1 MNANTEIRPAA
12 TLILARPAAESFEIM
27 MLKRT
32 TKAAFASGM
41 YVFPGGRI
49 DASDS
54 DLALAPY
61 IIEPRDH
68 QHAQIAALGEDWLGA
83 YVAAIRETFEEAGI
97 LMAKHANGSWVTLPS
112 KTIAETRQSLHQGEL
127 SMADLCRTYDARLAI
142 NELNFYNRWT
152 TPPGRP
158 RRFDTRFFVGQ
169 APPMAEGVEDG
180 EETTDAAWIT
190 PVAALEEHQAGRF
203 DLMSVTVKQL
213 SAITEYKN
221 LVALKMALAH
231 QDTFPHY
238 QPPDYLPS

>member
-1 MNANTEIRPAA
+1 MSANTEIRPAA

-54 DLALAPY
+54 DPALAPY
-61 IIEPRDH
+61 ITEPRDH

-112 KTIAETRQSLHQGEL
+112 KTIAETRKSLHQGEL

-180 EETTDAAWIT
+180 EETTDAVWIT
-190 PVAALEEHQAGRF
+190 PIKALEEHQAGRF

-221 LVALKMALAH
+221 LVALKMALSH

>member
-1 MNANTEIRPAA
+1 MSANTEIRPAA

-54 DLALAPY
+54 DPAIAPY
-61 IIEPRDH
+61 IAEPRDN

-97 LMAKHANGSWVTLPS
+97 LMAKHANGSWVTLPP
-112 KTIAETRQSLHQGEL
+112 KTIAKTRQSLHQGEL
-127 SMADLCRTYDARLAI
+127 SMADLCRAYDARLTI

-158 RRFDTRFFVGQ
+158 RRFDTRFFVGE

-180 EETTDAAWIT
+180 EETTDAVWIT
-190 PVAALEEHQAGRF
+190 PIKALEEHRAGRF

-213 SAITEYKN
+213 SAIIEYKD
-221 LVALKMALAH
+221 LKALKMALSR
-231 QDTFPHY
+231 QDSFPHY

>member
-1 MNANTEIRPAA
+1 MSANTEIRPAA
-12 TLILARPAAESFEIM
+12 TLILARAATESFEIM

-54 DLALAPY
+54 DPALAPY
-61 IIEPRDH
+61 IAEPRDN

-97 LMAKHANGSWVTLPS
+97 LMAKHANGSWVTLPP
-112 KTIAETRQSLHQGEL
+112 KTIAKTRQSLHQGEL
-127 SMADLCRTYDARLAI
+127 SMADLCRAYDARLTI

-158 RRFDTRFFVGQ
+158 RRFDTRFFVGE

-180 EETTDAAWIT
+180 EEMTDAVWIT
-190 PVAALEEHQAGRF
+190 PIKALEEHRAGRF

-213 SAITEYKN
+213 SAITEYKD
-221 LVALKMALAH
+221 LKALKMALSR
-231 QDTFPHY
+231 QDSFPHY

>member
-1 MNANTEIRPAA
+1 MSASTEIRPAA
-12 TLILARPAAESFEIM
+12 TLILARAATESFEIM

-32 TKAAFASGM
+32 AKAAFASGM

-54 DLALAPY
+54 DPALAPY
-61 IIEPRDH
+61 IAEPRDN

-97 LMAKHANGSWVTLPS
+97 LMAKHANGSWVTLPP
-112 KTIAETRQSLHQGEL
+112 KTIAKTRQSLHQGEL
-127 SMADLCRTYDARLAI
+127 SMADLCRAYDARLTI

-158 RRFDTRFFVGQ
+158 RRFDTRFFVGE

-180 EETTDAAWIT
+180 EETTDAVWIT
-190 PVAALEEHQAGRF
+190 PSKALEEHRAGRF

-213 SAITEYKN
+213 SAITEYKD
-221 LVALKMALAH
+221 LKALKMALSR
-231 QDTFPHY
+231 QDSFPHY

>member
-1 MNANTEIRPAA
+1 MSANTEIRPAA

-54 DLALAPY
+54 DPALAPY
-61 IIEPRDH
+61 ITEPRDH

-97 LMAKHANGSWVTLPS
+97 LMAKDANGSWVTLPS

-180 EETTDAAWIT
+180 EETTDAVWIT
-190 PVAALEEHQAGRF
+190 PIKALEEHQAGRF

-221 LVALKMALAH
+221 LVALKMALSH

>member
-1 MNANTEIRPAA
+1 MSANTEIRPAA

-54 DLALAPY
+54 DPALAPY
-61 IIEPRDH
+61 IAEPRDN

-97 LMAKHANGSWVTLPS
+97 LMAKHANGSWVTLPP
-112 KTIAETRQSLHQGEL
+112 KTIAKTRQSLHQGEL

-169 APPMAEGVEDG
+169 APPMAG
-180 EETTDAAWIT
+180 A
-190 PVAALEEHQAGRF
+190 
-203 DLMSVTVKQL
+203 
-213 SAITEYKN
+213 
-221 LVALKMALAH
+221 
-231 QDTFPHY
+231 
-238 QPPDYLPS
+238 

>member
-1 MNANTEIRPAA
+1 MSASTEIRPAA

-41 YVFPGGRI
+41 YVFPGGTI

-54 DLALAPY
+54 DPALAPY
-61 IIEPRDH
+61 IAEPRDN

-112 KTIAETRQSLHQGEL
+112 KTIAETRKSLHQGEL
-127 SMADLCRTYDARLAI
+127 SMADLCRAYDARLAI

-158 RRFDTRFFVGQ
+158 RRFDTRFFVGV

-180 EETTDAAWIT
+180 EETTDAVWIT
-190 PVAALEEHQAGRF
+190 PIRALEEHRAGRF

-213 SAITEYKN
+213 SALTEYKD
-221 LVALKMALAH
+221 LKALKMALSR
-231 QDTFPHY
+231 QDSFPHY

>member
-1 MNANTEIRPAA
+1 MSANTEIRPAA

-54 DLALAPY
+54 DPALAPY
-61 IIEPRDH
+61 ITEPRDH

-97 LMAKHANGSWVTLPS
+97 LMAKDANGSWVTLPS
-112 KTIAETRQSLHQGEL
+112 RTIAETRQSLHQGEL

-180 EETTDAAWIT
+180 EETTDAVWIT
-190 PVAALEEHQAGRF
+190 PIKALEEHQAGRF

-221 LVALKMALAH
+221 LVALKMALSH

>member
-1 MNANTEIRPAA
+1 MSANTEIRPAA

-32 TKAAFASGM
+32 TRAVFASGM

-54 DLALAPY
+54 DPALAPY
-61 IIEPRDH
+61 ITEPRDH

-180 EETTDAAWIT
+180 EETTDAVWIT
-190 PVAALEEHQAGRF
+190 PIKALEEHQAGRF

-213 SAITEYKN
+213 SAITGYKD
-221 LVALKMALAH
+221 LEALKMALSH

>member
-1 MNANTEIRPAA
+1 MSANTEIRPAA
-12 TLILARPAAESFEIM
+12 TLILARAATESFEIM

-54 DLALAPY
+54 DPALAPY
-61 IIEPRDH
+61 IAEPRDN

-97 LMAKHANGSWVTLPS
+97 LMAKHANGSWVTLPP
-112 KTIAETRQSLHQGEL
+112 KTIAKTRQSLHQGEL
-127 SMADLCRTYDARLAI
+127 SMADLCQTYDARLAI

-180 EETTDAAWIT
+180 EETTDAVWIT
-190 PVAALEEHQAGRF
+190 PIKALEEHQAGRF

-213 SAITEYKN
+213 SAITEYRD
-221 LVALKMALAH
+221 LVALKMALSH

>member
-1 MNANTEIRPAA
+1 MSANTEIRPAA

-54 DLALAPY
+54 DPALAPY
-61 IIEPRDH
+61 ITEPRDH

-97 LMAKHANGSWVTLPS
+97 LMAKDANGSWVTLPS

-127 SMADLCRTYDARLAI
+127 SMADFCRTYDARLAI

-180 EETTDAAWIT
+180 EETTDAVWIT
-190 PVAALEEHQAGRF
+190 PIKALEEHQAGRF

-221 LVALKMALAH
+221 LVALKMALSH

>member
-1 MNANTEIRPAA
+1 MSANTEIRPAA

-54 DLALAPY
+54 DPALAPY
-61 IIEPRDH
+61 ITEPRDH

-97 LMAKHANGSWVTLPS
+97 LMAKDANGSWVTIPS

-180 EETTDAAWIT
+180 EETTDAVWIT
-190 PVAALEEHQAGRF
+190 PIKALEEHQAGRF

-221 LVALKMALAH
+221 LVALKMALSH

>member
-1 MNANTEIRPAA
+1 MSASTEIRPAA

-49 DASDS
+49 DAGDS
-54 DLALAPY
+54 DPALAPY
-61 IIEPRDH
+61 IAEPRDN

-127 SMADLCRTYDARLAI
+127 SMADLCRAYDARLAI
-142 NELNFYNRWT
+142 NEMNFYNRWT

-169 APPMAEGVEDG
+169 APPMALGIEDG
-180 EETTDAAWIT
+180 EETTDAVWIT
-190 PVAALEEHQAGRF
+190 PLKALEEHQAGRF

-213 SAITEYKN
+213 SAITDYKD
-221 LVALKMALAH
+221 LKALKMALSR
-231 QDTFPHY
+231 QDSFPHY

>member
-1 MNANTEIRPAA
+1 MSANTEIRPAA
-12 TLILARPAAESFEIM
+12 TLILARAATESFEIM

-32 TKAAFASGM
+32 TKAAFASWM

-54 DLALAPY
+54 DPALAPY
-61 IIEPRDH
+61 IAEPRDN

-97 LMAKHANGSWVTLPS
+97 LMAKHANGSWVTLPP
-112 KTIAETRQSLHQGEL
+112 KTIAKTRQSLHQGEL
-127 SMADLCRTYDARLAI
+127 SMADLCRAYDARLTI

-158 RRFDTRFFVGQ
+158 RRFDTRFFVGEVQ
-169 APPMAEGVEDG
+169 PMAEGVEDG
-180 EETTDAAWIT
+180 EETTDAVWIT
-190 PVAALEEHQAGRF
+190 PIKALEEHRAGRF

-213 SAITEYKN
+213 SAITEYKD
-221 LVALKMALAH
+221 LKALKMALSR
-231 QDTFPHY
+231 QDSFPHY

>member
-1 MNANTEIRPAA
+1 MSASTEIRPAA

-54 DLALAPY
+54 DPALAPY
-61 IIEPRDH
+61 ITEPRDH

-180 EETTDAAWIT
+180 EETTDAVWIT
-190 PVAALEEHQAGRF
+190 PIKALEEHQAGRF

-213 SAITEYKN
+213 SAITEYKD
-221 LVALKMALAH
+221 LVALKMALSH

>member
-1 MNANTEIRPAA
+1 MSANTEIRPAA
-12 TLILARPAAESFEIM
+12 TLILARPAAVSFEIM

-54 DLALAPY
+54 DPALAPY
-61 IIEPRDH
+61 ITEPRDH

-97 LMAKHANGSWVTLPS
+97 LMAKDANGSWVTLPS

-180 EETTDAAWIT
+180 EETTDAVWIT
-190 PVAALEEHQAGRF
+190 PIKALEEHQAGRF

-221 LVALKMALAH
+221 LVALKMALSH

>member
-1 MNANTEIRPAA
+1 MSANTEIRPAA

-54 DLALAPY
+54 DPALAPY
-61 IIEPRDH
+61 ITEPRDH

-97 LMAKHANGSWVTLPS
+97 LMAKDANGSWVTLPS

-180 EETTDAAWIT
+180 EETTDAVWIT
-190 PVAALEEHQAGRF
+190 PIKALEEHQAGRF

-213 SAITEYKN
+213 SAITEYKD
-221 LVALKMALAH
+221 LKALKMALSR
-231 QDTFPHY
+231 QDSFPHY

>member
-1 MNANTEIRPAA
+1 MNASTEIRPAA
-12 TLILARPAAESFEIM
+12 TLILARPAVESFELM

-54 DLALAPY
+54 DPALAPY
-61 IIEPRDH
+61 ISEPLDH
-68 QHAQIAALGEDWLGA
+68 QRAQIAALGEDWLGA

-97 LMAKHANGSWVTLPS
+97 LLAKHPDGSWVTLPS
-112 KTIAETRQSLHQGEL
+112 NTIAETRQSLHQGEL
-127 SMADLCRTYDARLAI
+127 SMVDLCQAYDARLSI
-142 NELNFYNRWT
+142 DELNFYNRWT

-169 APPMAEGVEDG
+169 APPMALGVEDG
-180 EETTDAAWIT
+180 EETTDAVWIT
-190 PVAALEEHQAGRF
+190 PLKALEEHQAGRF

-213 SAITEYKN
+213 SAVAEYEN
-221 LVALKMALAH
+221 LEALKTALSD

-238 QPPDYLPS
+238 RPPDYLPS

>member
-1 MNANTEIRPAA
+1 MSANTEIRPAA
-12 TLILARPAAESFEIM
+12 TLILARPAAVSFEIM

-54 DLALAPY
+54 DPVLAPY
-61 IIEPRDH
+61 ITEPRDH

-97 LMAKHANGSWVTLPS
+97 LMAKDANGSWVTLPS

-180 EETTDAAWIT
+180 EETTDAVWIT
-190 PVAALEEHQAGRF
+190 PIKALEEHQAGRF

-221 LVALKMALAH
+221 LVALKMALSH

>member
-1 MNANTEIRPAA
+1 MSANTEIRPAA
-12 TLILARPAAESFEIM
+12 TLILARAATESFEIM

-54 DLALAPY
+54 DPALAPY
-61 IIEPRDH
+61 IAEPRDN

-97 LMAKHANGSWVTLPS
+97 LMAKHANGSWVTLPP
-112 KTIAETRQSLHQGEL
+112 KTIAKTRQSLHQGEL
-127 SMADLCRTYDARLAI
+127 SMADLCRAYDARLTI

-158 RRFDTRFFVGQ
+158 RRFDTRFFVGE

-180 EETTDAAWIT
+180 EETTDAVWIT
-190 PVAALEEHQAGRF
+190 PIKALESIKLAALI
-203 DLMSVTVKQL
+203 S
-213 SAITEYKN
+213 
-221 LVALKMALAH
+221 
-231 QDTFPHY
+231 
-238 QPPDYLPS
+238 

>member
-1 MNANTEIRPAA
+1 MSASTEIRPAA

-54 DLALAPY
+54 DPALAPY
-61 IIEPRDH
+61 ITEPRDH

-97 LMAKHANGSWVTLPS
+97 LMAKDANGSWVTLPS
-112 KTIAETRQSLHQGEL
+112 RTIAETRQSLHQGEL

-180 EETTDAAWIT
+180 EETTDAVWIT
-190 PVAALEEHQAGRF
+190 PIKALEEHQAGRF

-221 LVALKMALAH
+221 LVALKMALSH